1 MSSPAEPPD
10 SPSPSAPQ
18 PDPKWVG
25 TAVTNLVRYAPSGTY
40 FARIRVK
47 GQLIVKSLKTKVIS
61 VAKLRLRDLEKAE
74 RTAAELNSKSSE
86 GKLLVGQAAKVLQ
99 DRVDTDTSLKP
110 KSRLYYRQRI
120 IALFKSWPGLEKRE
134 LREVSER
141 ECITWAASFSSQT
154 CATAFN
160 NTVAVLR
167 RIFDIGMEQGVRYG
181 NPANSIKKASVQPK
195 DLQLPNQEQ
204 FNHFLRS
211 IETAGSRWSPAC
223 SDLVRFLA
231 FGGFRIS
238 EAANITWGDVNREK
252 GTIRVSGD
260 PEQGTKSGLIR
271 FVPIIED
278 MAALLDRLQELQPD
292 RKPTDRVMQVR
303 ECQKAMD
310 RAATEVGMTRITHH
324 DLRHLFATRCIESGV
339 DIPTVSRWLGHQ
351 DGGALAM
358 KVYGHLRDDHSKAM
372 AKKVSFSAPAG
383 AQTPKPA
390 SAAPEAESATPKRG
404 VRKQSKKPPTPSE
417 E

>member
-1 MSSPAEPPD
+1 MTDLLLRFYTDRHGKPGGTPRFPF
-10 SPSPSAPQ
+10 PSKSQ

-25 TAVTNLVRYAPSGTY
+25 TSVTNLVRYAPSGTY

-47 GQLIVKSLKTKVIS
+47 GRLIVKSLQTTVLS
-61 VAKLRLRDLEKAE
+61 VAKLRLRDLEKTE
-74 RTAAELNSKSSE
+74 RTAAELNSKASQ
-86 GKLLVGQAAKVLQ
+86 GKLLVGQAARVLQ

-120 IALFKSWPGLEKRE
+120 IALFKSWPTLETQE
-134 LREVSER
+134 VREVSER
-141 ECITWAASFSSQT
+141 ECITWAARFSTQT

-167 RIFDIGMEQGVRYG
+167 RIFDIGVEQGVRYG
-181 NPANSIKKASVQPK
+181 NPANSIKKARVQPK

-204 FNHFLRS
+204 FNLFLRS
-211 IETAGSRWSPAC
+211 IETSGSRWSLAC

-231 FGGFRIS
+231 YGGFRIS

-260 PEQGTKSGLIR
+260 PEHGTKSGLIR

-292 RKPTDRVMQVR
+292 RKPTDRVMQVK

-310 RAATEVGMTRITHH
+310 RAAASAGMTRITHH

-358 KVYGHLRDDHSKAM
+358 KVYGHLRDDHSKEM

-383 AQTPKPA
+383 AEMPSPA
-390 SAAPEAESATPKRG
+390 STIPDKGITKS
-404 VRKQSKKPPTPSE
+404 
-417 E
+417 